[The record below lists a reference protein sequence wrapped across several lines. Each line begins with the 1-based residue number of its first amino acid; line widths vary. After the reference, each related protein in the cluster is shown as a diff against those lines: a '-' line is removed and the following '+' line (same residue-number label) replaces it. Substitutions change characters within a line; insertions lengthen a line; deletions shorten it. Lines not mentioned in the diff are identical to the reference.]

1 MAVAN
6 QGWVPVSWFCV
17 NCGTKVMGFKN
28 KHNKVKA
35 ECSKCKIYYVRT
47 YEGRHHRSMK
57 MFYPTED
64 GSSKPI
70 YIQLKRYTGD
80 VDEMKQAT

>member
-1 MAVAN
+1 MAN

-28 KHNKVKA
+28 KYNKVKA

-47 YEGRHHRSMK
+47 YEGRRHKSMK

-64 GSSKPI
+64 GISEPI

>member
-1 MAVAN
+1 MEVAN

-64 GSSKPI
+64 GISEPV
-70 YIQLKRYTGD
+70 YIQLNRYTGD

>member
-47 YEGRHHRSMK
+47 YKGRHHKSMK
-57 MFYPTED
+57 LFYPEED
-64 GSSKPI
+64 EV
-70 YIQLKRYTGD
+70 Q
-80 VDEMKQAT
+80 

>member
-1 MAVAN
+1 MAN
-6 QGWVPVSWFCV
+6 HGWVPVSWFCV

-64 GSSKPI
+64 GISEPV

>member
-1 MAVAN
+1 MAN

-47 YEGRHHRSMK
+47 YEGRHHRSLK

-64 GSSKPI
+64 GISEPV

>member
-1 MAVAN
+1 MAN

-64 GSSKPI
+64 GISEPV